1 VELTI
6 HLHLLFFSIG
16 SLPANMS
23 RKVDPHSSKSNFA
36 DHNLRGDEESFE
48 MRHRQSSGTE
58 TERPAPD
65 GHLTFVPQPNRP
77 EGHLQQGR
85 MNYEQFLDLTRH
97 SPPLLWAMIAEL
109 QTMSAMDT
117 ASSQTRITMLTQEL
131 ETQKLQNHA
140 QIEVIAA
147 MSIRHQK
154 ELESMAA
161 SYRSLE
167 TVPTQASA
175 RESDI
180 RPPGDPQQLAL
191 RMSYRLSD
199 PPRLSNG
206 RQPDFDLWCVFMR
219 LKMRVNADRMDTEEV
234 RMAYVASRCT
244 GDAAQQ
250 LAPRL
255 RDDAPCPFRDAEEML
270 QYLELIYAPAL
281 QSLDA
286 HVEFTELK
294 MKYEQSFEAFF
305 RKFILLAAQ
314 SGKDVNDG
322 TLKFELWHKLTQ
334 ELRDLVNPVWND
346 QPVTFQAFVQLVK
359 RCVALQE
366 SSNCLEPDVVT

>member
-1 VELTI
+1 
-6 HLHLLFFSIG
+6 
-16 SLPANMS
+16 
-23 RKVDPHSSKSNFA
+23 
-36 DHNLRGDEESFE
+36 
-48 MRHRQSSGTE
+48 
-58 TERPAPD
+58 
-65 GHLTFVPQPNRP
+65 
-77 EGHLQQGR
+77 

-97 SPPLLWAMIAEL
+97 SPPLLWAIIAEV

-117 ASSQTRITMLTQEL
+117 TSSQTRITLLTQEL

-154 ELESMAA
+154 ELESMAV

-191 RMSYRLSD
+191 RMSYRLPD

-206 RQPDFDLWCVFMR
+206 RQPDFDFWCVFMR

-244 GDAAQQ
+244 DDAAQQ

-270 QYLELIYAPAL
+270 QYLKLI
-281 QSLDA
+281 
-286 HVEFTELK
+286 
-294 MKYEQSFEAFF
+294 
-305 RKFILLAAQ
+305 
-314 SGKDVNDG
+314 
-322 TLKFELWHKLTQ
+322 
-334 ELRDLVNPVWND
+334 
-346 QPVTFQAFVQLVK
+346 
-359 RCVALQE
+359 
-366 SSNCLEPDVVT
+366 